1 MSQHRQFMN
10 AKITEIN
17 NNYYETW
24 GINNQTSNLNSNI
37 QSLEHEATQLGI
49 RINEIRKEQAIAYKT
64 NQEKQRKLFFYF
76 KTIITELET
85 TIEIL
90 KLIAQEKPELDSLIK
105 ESIVKNNA
113 DINNKDKFKSYLTEI
128 MQNSIRGE

>member
-17 NNYYETW
+17 NNYYDTW

>member
-17 NNYYETW
+17 NNYYDTW

-113 DINNKDKFKSYLTEI
+113 EINNKNKFKDYLTEI

>member
-10 AKITEIN
+10 TKITEIN
-17 NNYYETW
+17 NNYYDTW
-24 GINNQTSNLNSNI
+24 GINNQTSSLNSNI

-49 RINEIRKEQAIAYKT
+49 RINEIRKEQAIVYKT

-90 KLIAQEKPELDSLIK
+90 KLIVQEKPELDSLIK

>member
-10 AKITEIN
+10 TKITEIN
-17 NNYYETW
+17 NNYYDTW
-24 GINNQTSNLNSNI
+24 GINNQTSSLNSNI
-37 QSLEHEATQLGI
+37 QSLENEATQLGI
-49 RINEIRKEQAIAYKT
+49 RINEIRKEQAIAYKN
-64 NQEKQRKLFFYF
+64 NQEKQKKLFFYF

-128 MQNSIRGE
+128 MQNSIRG

>member
-17 NNYYETW
+17 NNYYDTW
-24 GINNQTSNLNSNI
+24 GINNQTSSLNSNI

>member
-17 NNYYETW
+17 NNYYDTW

-49 RINEIRKEQAIAYKT
+49 RINEIRISEISISEISIDEISI
-64 NQEKQRKLFFYF
+64 N
-76 KTIITELET
+76 II
-85 TIEIL
+85 
-90 KLIAQEKPELDSLIK
+90 
-105 ESIVKNNA
+105 
-113 DINNKDKFKSYLTEI
+113 
-128 MQNSIRGE
+128 

>member
-10 AKITEIN
+10 TKITEIN
-17 NNYYETW
+17 NNYYDTW
-24 GINNQTSNLNSNI
+24 GINNQTSSLNSNI

-49 RINEIRKEQAIAYKT
+49 RINEIRKEQAIVYKT

-90 KLIAQEKPELDSLIK
+90 KLIAQEKPELDNLIK

>member
-128 MQNSIRGE
+128 MQNSIKGE

>member
-1 MSQHRQFMN
+1 MNQHRQFMN
-10 AKITEIN
+10 TKITEIN

-24 GINNQTSNLNSNI
+24 GINNQTSSLNSNI
-37 QSLEHEATQLGI
+37 QSLEHEVTQLSI
-49 RINEIRKEQAIAYKT
+49 TINEIRKEQAIAYKT

-113 DINNKDKFKSYLTEI
+113 EINNKNKFKDYLTEI

>member
-10 AKITEIN
+10 TKITEIN
-17 NNYYETW
+17 NNYYDTW
-24 GINNQTSNLNSNI
+24 GINNQTSSVNSNI

-49 RINEIRKEQAIAYKT
+49 RINEIRKEQAIVYKT

-90 KLIAQEKPELDSLIK
+90 KLIVQEKPELDSLIK

>member
-17 NNYYETW
+17 NNYYDTW

-128 MQNSIRGE
+128 MQNSIKGE

>member
-1 MSQHRQFMN
+1 MNQHRQFMN
-10 AKITEIN
+10 TKITEIN

-24 GINNQTSNLNSNI
+24 GINNQTSSLNSNI

-49 RINEIRKEQAIAYKT
+49 RINEIRKEQAIAYKA

-90 KLIAQEKPELDSLIK
+90 KLIAQEKPELDNLIK

-113 DINNKDKFKSYLTEI
+113 EINNKNKFKDYLTEI

>member
-1 MSQHRQFMN
+1 MNQHRQFMN
-10 AKITEIN
+10 TKITEIN

>member
-1 MSQHRQFMN
+1 MNQHRQFMN
-10 AKITEIN
+10 TKITEIN

-24 GINNQTSNLNSNI
+24 GINNQTSSLNSNI
-37 QSLEHEATQLGI
+37 QSLGDEVTQLSI

-113 DINNKDKFKSYLTEI
+113 EINNKNKFKDYLTEI

>member
-17 NNYYETW
+17 NNYYDTW
-24 GINNQTSNLNSNI
+24 GINNQTSSLNSNI

-49 RINEIRKEQAIAYKT
+49 RINEIRKEQAIAYKN

>member
-17 NNYYETW
+17 NNYYDTW

-49 RINEIRKEQAIAYKT
+49 RINEIRKEKAIAYKT

-113 DINNKDKFKSYLTEI
+113 EINNKNKFKDYLTEI

>member
-1 MSQHRQFMN
+1 MNQHRQFMN
-10 AKITEIN
+10 TKITEIN

-24 GINNQTSNLNSNI
+24 GINNQTSSLNSNI
-37 QSLEHEATQLGI
+37 QSLGDEVTQLSI

-90 KLIAQEKPELDSLIK
+90 KLITQEKPELDSLIK

-113 DINNKDKFKSYLTEI
+113 EINNKNKFKDYLTEI

>member
-1 MSQHRQFMN
+1 MNQHRQFMN
-10 AKITEIN
+10 TKIKEIN

-24 GINNQTSNLNSNI
+24 GINNQTSSLNSNI
-37 QSLEHEATQLGI
+37 QSLGDEVTQLSI

-113 DINNKDKFKSYLTEI
+113 EINNKNKFKDYLTEI